1 MLFLFHFW
9 YLFLRTSFYNFWF
22 LFPGYYIVA
31 HFFEVFKYIFEIYS
45 IHWVVSVSPGSLF
58 LLLWVEIYLC
68 AMSRAYVLESF
79 AESWMINELIF
90 AGSIPNVSILMYLL
104 MGSSDYTERN
114 FLVSRLWNKSLDT
127 SIIGGNHWNGS
138 DGIINLYLIPLV
150 KQSILFYPQLF
161 LVSHNLKPLWFNLL
175 EIEL

>member
-1 MLFLFHFW
+1 MFPVVYFTIILFYLVEKFFSLIIEASFLNKFMLFLFHFW

-68 AMSRAYVLESF
+68 AMSRAYALESF

-104 MGSSDYTERN
+104 MGSS
-114 FLVSRLWNKSLDT
+114 F
-127 SIIGGNHWNGS
+127 
-138 DGIINLYLIPLV
+138 
-150 KQSILFYPQLF
+150 
-161 LVSHNLKPLWFNLL
+161 
-175 EIEL
+175 